1 MSSIN
6 LLPKNVVIKKDSV
19 RQKRDIFMIS
29 FFMLFISIV
38 SYAVIY
44 TSKVNAI
51 KELNY
56 VGLRLEKLDEDI
68 KRGINRNRFPVEES
82 KIEDVANLL
91 DNHNYYS
98 KLLEMLQDIIS
109 DKVYLSSC
117 SFSFGDDGELSLVF
131 IGSARNYTA
140 AVNQIAIFK
149 DSYWIEGVNIDAIT
163 EDEVDEVTFNGNLKL
178 KKDVVLYHEYY
189 WDFGIA
195 LLSSRTDRDL
205 RVEEYSAVLKEYDS
219 GDILE
224 IKFSGIAYDEKK
236 IILFEN
242 DLRQVGDFVED
253 VSVSYDL
260 TKEERPGVIG
270 FDGKMRLKF

>member
-1 MSSIN
+1 MPSIN
-6 LLPKNVVIKKDSV
+6 LLPKSVVVKKDSA
-19 RQKRDIFMIS
+19 RQKRDIFLIS
-29 FFMLFISIV
+29 FFMLFISVI

-51 KELNY
+51 KELDY
-56 VGLRLEKLDEDI
+56 IGLRLEKLDEDI
-68 KRGINRNRFPVEES
+68 KRGINRNKFPVEES
-82 KIEDVANLL
+82 KIEDVASLL
-91 DNHNYYS
+91 DNHSYYS

-117 SFSFGDDGELSLVF
+117 SFSFSDEGELSFVF
-131 IGSARNYTA
+131 TGSAKNYIA

-149 DSYWIEGVNIDAIT
+149 DSYWIDSVNIDAIA
-163 EDEVDEVTFNGNLKL
+163 EGEIDEVTFNGNLGF
-178 KKDVVLYHEYY
+178 KKDIILYHEYY

-195 LLSSRTDRDL
+195 LLSSKADRNL
-205 RVEEYSAVLKEYDS
+205 RIEEYSAVLSKYDS

-242 DLRQVGDFVED
+242 NLRQTGDFIEN

-260 TKEERPGVIG
+260 TKEERPGVVR